1 MPDARAIVA
10 RGPDRILTAINA
22 GTATAAPLLAERS

>member
-10 RGPDRILTAINA
+10 CGPDRILAAIDA
-22 GTATAAPLLAERS
+22 GTATAAPLLAGRS